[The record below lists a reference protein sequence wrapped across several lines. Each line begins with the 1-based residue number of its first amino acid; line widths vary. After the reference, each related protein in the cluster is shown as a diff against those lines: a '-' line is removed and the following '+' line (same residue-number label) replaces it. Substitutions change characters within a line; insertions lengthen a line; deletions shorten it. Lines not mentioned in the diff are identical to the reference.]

1 MEKEK
6 NKEPG
11 RGYFHLELRR
21 EDPPERIWSRHF
33 KRTGLIWTAISAAI
47 ILLIVNFCL
56 IAFTPLRTFVP
67 GYPDA
72 RSRQQAVRN
81 ARRID
86 SLETQIL
93 RWELYTENLR
103 RVVAGED
110 PVRLD
115 SLIRRIAL
123 ERAQEMDADPA
134 ADSLLRAT
142 VRQEEQTA
150 NPTK

>member
-6 NKEPG
+6 NKQE
-11 RGYFHLELRR
+11 RRTYYRLDFRR
-21 EDPPERIWSRHF
+21 EEPSERLWSRHF
-33 KRTGLIWTAISAAI
+33 TRSGLVWTAISAAV
-47 ILLIVNFCL
+47 ILLLVNFCL
-56 IAFTPLRTFVP
+56 IAFTPLKTFIP

-81 ARRID
+81 AQRID

-103 RVVAGED
+103 RVVAGEE

-115 SLIRRIAL
+115 SLIRRIAE
-123 ERAQEMDADPA
+123 ERAERTEAEPS
-134 ADSLLRAT
+134 ADSLLRT
-142 VRQEEQTA
+142 IVQQEEHPADT
-150 NPTK
+150 TK

>member
-6 NKEPG
+6 NKQE
-11 RGYFHLELRR
+11 RRTYYRLDFRR
-21 EDPPERIWSRHF
+21 EEPSERLWSRHF
-33 KRTGLIWTAISAAI
+33 TRSGLVWTAISAAV
-47 ILLIVNFCL
+47 ILLLVNFCL
-56 IAFTPLRTFVP
+56 IAFTPLKTFIP

-81 ARRID
+81 AQRID

-103 RVVAGED
+103 RVVAGEE

-142 VRQEEQTA
+142 VQQEEQTA